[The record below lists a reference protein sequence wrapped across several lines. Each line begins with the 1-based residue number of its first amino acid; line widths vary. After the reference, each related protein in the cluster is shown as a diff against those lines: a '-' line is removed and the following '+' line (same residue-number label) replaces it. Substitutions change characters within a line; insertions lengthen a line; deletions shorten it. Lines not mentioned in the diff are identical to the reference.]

1 MPQGES
7 VLTRPS
13 LARLI
18 LRSTAV
24 TGIATDVCRQA
35 DVAGQPRQVGAAL
48 RTGWVLCVALVTVA
62 LLFRVV
68 LMSTVF
74 AGVDSDQAVL
84 GIMAYHVQQGERPVF
99 YSGQPYTGS
108 LEAYLAT
115 LVFQVFG
122 ANDFTL
128 RVPALLFS
136 VACVGAVFWLGAVLY
151 GYRIATLAALFV
163 ALAPSIMISWSLAA
177 GANYIEIAFCGTVL
191 LLLAV
196 LYPDLRAMPLPVAL
210 LMGLIAGL
218 GTWLQPMMG
227 EYLVPVAV
235 TYLLR
240 LWVARPCTDTPGR
253 EAGRRTLVAALVA
266 IAAGLAIGMAPL
278 IIYNVRHPLAT
289 LVYFIRVSGGG
300 NHLLVAERFVT
311 ESLPILLGFA
321 MPAYGPTAF
330 DQVAAGH
337 RVVYVFGVLLG
348 ILALIGLLISR
359 RGLVPRL
366 AALARP
372 SYGWAGAAAL
382 QVADD
387 DRENGHRRAGRVLA
401 SDAGKWPAVSGCR
414 AIDRVWDAGPS
425 GSQLR
430 WERPDADRD
439 GVVALFAV
447 VGVLFFVLS
456 RFGAHFSST
465 SRPCYLIPLYTLTP
479 LALDVFLPRKPG
491 RGARWA
497 AGLVVGVMVLSGL
510 RLTLLTPP
518 SHPVDGLVRLLE
530 RRHVRVVYTSYWLA
544 YRIAF
549 DSHERVHGISV
560 RENLRLGLVR
570 TPSDLQDAEHVPA
583 RGLAWMFFPH
593 QLGERTFRALLR
605 RQNIHA
611 DRTLWQGRVLYDH
624 LSQPVRPAGTYRVHG
639 VSPPES

>member
-1 MPQGES
+1 M
-7 VLTRPS
+7 
-13 LARLI
+13 
-18 LRSTAV
+18 AV
-24 TGIATDVCRQA
+24 TGIATGVRLRA
-35 DVAGQPRQVGAAL
+35 DVAGQRRQAGAGL
-48 RTGWVLCVALVTVA
+48 CTGWALCMALVAVA
-62 LLFRVV
+62 LLFRIV
-68 LMSTVF
+68 LMSTIF
-74 AGVDSDQAVL
+74 AGVGSDQAVL

-108 LEAYLAT
+108 LEAYLSA

-136 VACVGAVFWLGAVLY
+136 VAFVGAVFWLGAVLY

-196 LYPDLRAMPLPVAL
+196 LYPNLRAMPPPVAL
-210 LMGLIAGL
+210 LVGLIAGL
-218 GTWLQPMMG
+218 GIWLQPMMG

-235 TYLLR
+235 AYLLR
-240 LWVARPCTDTPGR
+240 LWVGRPCKDTRGP
-253 EAGRRTLVAALVA
+253 EDGRRTLAATLVA
-266 IAAGLAIGMAPL
+266 IVVGLIIGMAPL
-278 IIYNVRHPLAT
+278 IIYNVRHSLAT
-289 LVYFIRVSGGG
+289 LIYLTRVSGGG

-330 DQVAAGH
+330 DHAAAGQW
-337 RVVYVFGVLLG
+337 VVYVIGVLVG
-348 ILALIGLLISR
+348 ILVLLGLLISR

-372 SYGWAGAAAL
+372 SYGWAAGAAL
-382 QVADD
+382 QRADD
-387 DRENGHRRAGRVLA
+387 DGENAHRRAGWVHA
-401 SDAGKWPAVSGCR
+401 SDAGKMLAVPEGRDIDRIRAAGPAVG
-414 AIDRVWDAGPS
+414 
-425 GSQLR
+425 QLS
-430 WERPDADRD
+430 WEQPDAHCD

-456 RFGAHFSST
+456 HFGAQFSST
-465 SRPCYLIPLYTLTP
+465 SRPCYLIPLYALTP
-479 LALDVFLPRKPG
+479 LALDVFLPRKSG
-491 RGARWA
+491 RA
-497 AGLVVGVMVLSGL
+497 AHWTGGLVVGVMVLSAL

-518 SHPVDGLVRLLE
+518 SHPIDGLVRLLE
-530 RRHVRVVYTSYWLA
+530 RRHVRVLYTNYWLA

-549 DSHERVHGISV
+549 DSHERVQGISV
-560 RENLRLGLVR
+560 LENLQLGLVR
-570 TPSDLQDAEHVPA
+570 TPSDLQAADRVPA
-583 RGLAWMFFPH
+583 SGLAWMFVLH
-593 QLGERTFRALLR
+593 QPGERTFRALLR
-605 RQNIHA
+605 SENIHA

-624 LSQPVRPAGTYRVHG
+624 LSQPVRPSGRYLIQG
-639 VSPPES
+639 LSPPES